1 MIKYIVSK
9 IKYIVD
15 LGGEGG
21 GYREVEINAWW
32 SCMLIKFPKLALMV
46 QLRTPTLGIKA
57 TF

>member
-21 GYREVEINAWW
+21 GVQRGWNQCMVELHAD
-32 SCMLIKFPKLALMV
+32 
-46 QLRTPTLGIKA
+46 
-57 TF
+57 